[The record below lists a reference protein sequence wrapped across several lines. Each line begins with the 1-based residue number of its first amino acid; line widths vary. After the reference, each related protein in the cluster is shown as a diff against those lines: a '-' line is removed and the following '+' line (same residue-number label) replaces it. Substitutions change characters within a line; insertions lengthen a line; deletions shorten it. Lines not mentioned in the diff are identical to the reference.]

1 MAPSCLV
8 GRVPLSQNIDVF
20 LILHNT
26 LANLDL
32 VPEEV
37 SVSSGVLLNFL
48 CFCPFSSGELAS
60 SCHWSKKE
68 EPCGSDLDPDL
79 VWIQAWLSTAC
90 C

>member
-1 MAPSCLV
+1 MAPPTIV
-8 GRVPLSQNIDVF
+8 GRVPFPKILMFF
-20 LILHNT
+20 LILQST

-68 EPCGSDLDPDL
+68 KSHVDQI
-79 VWIQAWLSTAC
+79 WTQT
-90 C
+90 